1 MYPEVIK
8 IGIPLLIFAVL
19 ILHVIPAPRKKDY
32 TGGVRTGAMS
42 LVSTL
47 PVYRKIY
54 RRSRVLS
61 FIYELSVIAAIV
73 STLFL
78 IARPYEVKKIKI
90 GVQKRDI
97 MLCLDVS
104 YSLYALNYE
113 LADYLEDVVTQL
125 KGDRFGITIFNTSS
139 VVFVPLTDDYSYVV
153 TRLEELKEYFILQKE
168 YREMVGEGAFISFAT
183 DEEWDAYYDLDRRL
197 AYIEAG
203 TLVNNNIRGSSLIG
217 EGLASALYSFPSLG
231 DESRTR
237 IIIFATD
244 NADASR
250 VEELPDLRGASM
262 LCKKNDVTVFAI
274 FPSEDAY
281 YYEYTPSDYDV
292 FREMLRTAADNTG
305 GELYVQSS
313 EETVSSIVEEIRSHE
328 AMSVD
333 DIIIEQQT
341 DTPEP
346 WILSLLLSIGISQI
360 CLLFL
365 KGK

>member
-61 FIYELSVIAAIV
+61 FIYELAVVAAIV

-78 IARPYEVKKIKI
+78 MARPYEVKKIKI

-346 WILSLLLSIGISQI
+346 WIMSLLLSIGISQI

>member
-1 MYPEVIK
+1 M
-8 IGIPLLIFAVL
+8 
-19 ILHVIPAPRKKDY
+19 
-32 TGGVRTGAMS
+32 GAFS
-42 LVSTL
+42 LVSSL
-47 PVYRKIY
+47 PAYRRVY
-54 RRSRVLS
+54 RRSRILS
-61 FIYELSVIAAIV
+61 FIYELFIISALV

-78 IARPYEVKKIKI
+78 MARPYETRQVKI

-113 LADYLEDVVTQL
+113 LADYLEEVVTQL
-125 KGDRFGITIFNTSS
+125 KGDRFGITIFNTTS
-139 VVFVPLTDDYSYVV
+139 VVYVPLTDDYSYVV
-153 TRLEELKEYFILQKE
+153 TRLEELKEYFVLQKE
-168 YREMVGEGAFISFAT
+168 YNDMVGTGPYITFPT
-183 DEEWDAYYDLDRRL
+183 DEEWDAYYDLDGRL

-203 TLVNNNIRGSSLIG
+203 TLVNNHERGSSLIG
-217 EGLASALYSFPSLG
+217 EGLASSLYSFPSLG

-244 NADASR
+244 NADAAK
-250 VEELPDLRGASM
+250 VPEIPNLEEAGI
-262 LCKKNDVTVFAI
+262 LCRKNDVTVFAI

-281 YYEYTPSDYDV
+281 YHENTVAEYEVFKSD
-292 FREMLRTAADNTG
+292 LRDTVRNTG

-313 EETVSSIVEEIRSHE
+313 EDTVSKIVEEIRSHE

-333 DIIIEQQT
+333 DIMIEQQI
-341 DTPEP
+341 DIPVP
-346 WILSLLLSIGISQI
+346 WMIMLLISIAGSRL